1 MDGGNVLIEL
11 ESAAQILLGPPN
23 LVAQEQ
29 RQQAEQIFLNFRKT
43 KSPYQMC
50 KQLLEQSK
58 NNYVLFEA
66 SGLLKEGIIREWHEL
81 SSNDTAQLRSYLLQY
96 VVNNPLLSAYVR
108 ERIVQVIAI
117 MVKRRSVEDGG
128 EDRAVVINEVQQLIT
143 GGNAQ
148 MQLIG
153 CSIITAL
160 MQEYATTVKSSDVG
174 LPWEVHFKAKKVGCI
189 LWP

>member
-81 SSNDTAQLRSYLLQY
+81 SSTDTAQL
-96 VVNNPLLSAYVR
+96 
-108 ERIVQVIAI
+108 
-117 MVKRRSVEDGG
+117 
-128 EDRAVVINEVQQLIT
+128 
-143 GGNAQ
+143 
-148 MQLIG
+148 
-153 CSIITAL
+153 
-160 MQEYATTVKSSDVG
+160 
-174 LPWEVHFKAKKVGCI
+174 
-189 LWP
+189 